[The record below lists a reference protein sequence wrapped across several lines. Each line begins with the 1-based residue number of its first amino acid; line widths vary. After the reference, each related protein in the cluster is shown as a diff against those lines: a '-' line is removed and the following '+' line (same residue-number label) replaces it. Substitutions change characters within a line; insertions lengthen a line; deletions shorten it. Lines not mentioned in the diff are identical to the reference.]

1 MIKYISVL
9 LFLLFQ
15 IEIYANKPQLKG
27 QIHSIKLISLS
38 KGKNSI
44 ILQFDNQFKHILN
57 KDFEKYVNF
66 FDLIGKNILYTI
78 QYRPLGPVIQFQ
90 FEVDKSIFL
99 IGLNYKVD
107 DIKKI
112 GTYDL
117 TYKFCNN
124 EKDCESY
131 YLLKN
136 KNNYFKVRE
145 NDLIPLENLEFN
157 GSIVFLNTK
166 NRKPIQ
172 GLSNDISKH
181 SFDYIVKFEG

>member
-1 MIKYISVL
+1 MIKYIVI
-9 LFLLFQ
+9 LFFLFIQ
-15 IEIYANKPQLKG
+15 KETYAIKPQLNG
-27 QIHSIKLISLS
+27 QLYSNKLVSVS
-38 KGKNSI
+38 KANNSI
-44 ILQFDNQFKHILN
+44 ILQFDNQFKHIIS

-66 FDLIGKNILYTI
+66 FDLIGKKILHTI
-78 QYRPLGPVIQFQ
+78 QYRPFGPLIQFQ
-90 FEVDKSIFL
+90 FEVDKSIFY
-99 IGLNYKVD
+99 IGLNHKVD

-136 KNNYFKVRE
+136 KNKFFKVNE
-145 NDLIPLENLEFN
+145 NNLTRFENLAFS

-166 NRKPIQ
+166 NSKSTQ
-172 GLSNDISKH
+172 GLSGDISKH
-181 SFDYIVKFEG
+181 SFDYIVKYDG

>member
-15 IEIYANKPQLKG
+15 IEIYANKPQLNG
-27 QIHSIKLISLS
+27 QVYSNKLVSVS

-44 ILQFDNQFKHILN
+44 ILQFDNQFKYILN

-66 FDLIGKNILYTI
+66 SDLIGNNILYTI
-78 QYRPLGPVIQFQ
+78 QYSPFGPLIQFQ
-90 FEVDKSIFL
+90 LEIDKSIIL

-112 GTYDL
+112 GPYDL
-117 TYKFCNN
+117 TYKLCNI
-124 EKDCESY
+124 KKQCESY
-131 YLLKN
+131 YLLRNKN
-136 KNNYFKVRE
+136 KYFKVKE
-145 NDLIPLENLEFN
+145 NKLTRLENLGFS

-166 NRKPIQ
+166 NSKSTQ
-172 GLSNDISKH
+172 GLSSDFSKH
-181 SFDYIVKFEG
+181 SFDYIVKYDG